1 MGYLTLTFDGYLYD
15 DTTEPRQTVFRISNP
30 GDPDYT
36 PTWED
41 CFTDIYSVEV
51 PSAHTPSRG
60 YFTVYTKWPFEMS
73 VDNGATW
80 TPVTTSIQ
88 LTDGTCYFAGAFNLA
103 QRYNPVPPTPKDDY
117 VRLMIGLNQ
126 AGAWYQDTTDWDT
139 VNDYLFNG
147 DHSMIVNYEQILQKV
162 KCCLWTLYLDS
173 NTYYLTWYSP
183 YIEDTHG
190 NNNVYPYDVNVEL
203 KSIYDMVGPVDPT
216 IDFSV
221 DYSAEPYV
229 FTYRGLL
236 GETYPTKVGQWLAKA
251 IDSVSFM
258 DTGDLT
264 LYARLSWKETNEQGT
279 TTTTYTN
286 WVSMTFDPKWLVSQ
300 LFTHTSESIKSYTP
314 TVADGSTLTLK
325 DGLPNDDPDFHTAD
339 WNGLEYTTDDD
350 YEDPSES
357 EDTWTE
363 PGDYYTN
370 NTLTR
375 TYAMTSARLD
385 ALGSFMW
392 GNSFYSLIH
401 SINNSPIE
409 NIVGLY
415 AFPFDLSGTDEEIY
429 LGNVGTGVQGA
440 KISNTYNPTVSVGTV
455 TVGGI
460 YESFLD
466 LEPYTRLYIFLPFI
480 GLKQL
485 DISRC
490 HGRSLSLEYV
500 PDLVTGITSA
510 NIYLDG
516 KLEYVFSC
524 QMGIQIPLNAT
535 NAGQVAGGVLSNLAS
550 TAVLAA
556 ANIAAENYIGAVGVI
571 AGGGVAAA
579 TAKVT
584 TETSGA
590 HSANCWSKMPR
601 TAFLLYDRPV
611 YQNLAMFNHTYGRM
625 CNLSKQLGSLKGFTQ
640 VSNIDLS
647 GIQIA
652 TKQEADEIRDLL
664 REGVWL

>member
-1 MGYLTLTFDGYLYD
+1 
-15 DTTEPRQTVFRISNP
+15 
-30 GDPDYT
+30 
-36 PTWED
+36 
-41 CFTDIYSVEV
+41 
-51 PSAHTPSRG
+51 
-60 YFTVYTKWPFEMS
+60 
-73 VDNGATW
+73 
-80 TPVTTSIQ
+80 
-88 LTDGTCYFAGAFNLA
+88 
-103 QRYNPVPPTPKDDY
+103 
-117 VRLMIGLNQ
+117 
-126 AGAWYQDTTDWDT
+126 
-139 VNDYLFNG
+139 
-147 DHSMIVNYEQILQKV
+147 
-162 KCCLWTLYLDS
+162 
-173 NTYYLTWYSP
+173 
-183 YIEDTHG
+183 
-190 NNNVYPYDVNVEL
+190 
-203 KSIYDMVGPVDPT
+203 
-216 IDFSV
+216 
-221 DYSAEPYV
+221 
-229 FTYRGLL
+229 
-236 GETYPTKVGQWLAKA
+236 
-251 IDSVSFM
+251 
-258 DTGDLT
+258 
-264 LYARLSWKETNEQGT
+264 
-279 TTTTYTN
+279 
-286 WVSMTFDPKWLVSQ
+286 
-300 LFTHTSESIKSYTP
+300 
-314 TVADGSTLTLK
+314 
-325 DGLPNDDPDFHTAD
+325 
-339 WNGLEYTTDDD
+339 LEYTTDDD

-370 NTLTR
+370 NTLTK
-375 TYAMTSARLD
+375 TYAMTAARLD
-385 ALGSFMW
+385 SLGNFLWGGSFASMILSV
-392 GNSFYSLIH
+392 NS
-401 SINNSPIE
+401 SPIE

-429 LGNVGTGVQGA
+429 LGNVPCGVNGA

-455 TVGGI
+455 DVGGI

-490 HGRSLSLEYV
+490 YGRSLSLEYV

-510 NIYLDG
+510 NIYIDG

-571 AGGGVAAA
+571 AGGGIAAA

-590 HSANCWSKMPR
+590 QSANCWSKMPR

>member
-1 MGYLTLTFDGYLYD
+1 MGELIITGSGQSFGYNTPYTWYWKVERAD
-15 DTTEPRQTVFRISNP
+15 
-30 GDPDYT
+30 GDPS
-36 PTWED
+36 WED
-41 CFTDIYSVEV
+41 VAMYQTDYHD
-51 PSAHTPSRG
+51 PD
-60 YFTVYTKWPFEMS
+60 WPADWAFRTDYWIA
-73 VDNGATW
+73 VNATDRLFF
-80 TPVTTSIQ
+80 S
-88 LTDGTCYFAGAFNLA
+88 TDGENWTEITGVDYVTYDGNSYEIKIQGTNLA
-103 QRYNPVPPTPKDDY
+103 FGSFAPALDTNCKLKHFNPLAPDQSTINSE
-117 VRLMIGLNQ
+117 LGGMLNGY
-126 AGAWYQDTTDWDT
+126 AAEIMTAEEYRK
-139 VNDYLFNG
+139 YLEG
-147 DHSMIVNYEQILQKV
+147 V
-162 KCCLWTLYLDS
+162 KCCNWTLYMDS
-173 NTYYLTWYSP
+173 NTYYLTWDSP
-183 YIEDTHG
+183 YIEDSAG
-190 NNNVYPYDVNVEL
+190 ENNVYPHDVTVE
-203 KSIYDMVGPVDPT
+203 IHAEFNHIGPGPDPGKD
-216 IDFSV
+216 IEL
-221 DYSAEPYV
+221 DYSNEPYT
-229 FTYRGLL
+229 FTYRGLMADIM
-236 GETYPTKVGQWLAKA
+236 PNSFVRWLQKA
-251 IDSVSFM
+251 MDAISYMDS
-258 DTGDLT
+258 GDLE
-264 LYARLSWKETNEQGT
+264 LYARLSWKETDEHGSTTEQHT
-279 TTTTYTN
+279 DP
-286 WVSMTFDPKWLVSQ
+286 VSVVFDPRWIVGQ
-300 LFTHTSESIKSYTP
+300 FFTHTSESIKTYTP
-314 TVADGSTLTLK
+314 VVADGSTLTLK
-325 DGLPNDDPDFHTAD
+325 DGLPNDDPDFHTAE

-370 NTLTR
+370 NTLTK

-385 ALGSFMW
+385 SLGNFLWGGSFASMILSV
-392 GNSFYSLIH
+392 NS
-401 SINNSPIE
+401 SPIE

-429 LGNVGTGVQGA
+429 LGNVPCGVNGA

-455 TVGGI
+455 DVGGI

-510 NIYLDG
+510 NIYIDG

-535 NAGQVAGGVLSNLAS
+535 NAGQVAGSVLSNLAS

>member
-1 MGYLTLTFDGYLYD
+1 MGELIITGSGQSFGS
-15 DTTEPRQTVFRISNP
+15 TTPYTWYWKVERAD
-30 GDPDYT
+30 GDPTFEDIAMYQTDYHDPDWPEMWAWRT
-36 PTWED
+36 NYWIAVNS
-41 CFTDIYSVEV
+41 TDRLFFSTDGE
-51 PSAHTPSRG
+51 
-60 YFTVYTKWPFEMS
+60 
-73 VDNGATW
+73 TW
-80 TPVTTSIQ
+80 TETTQFSTVTYDGNSYDIKIQ
-88 LTDGTCYFAGAFNLA
+88 GANVCYGYAAPDLTTNCKLKHFNPLNPSQGTIDSELGGMLNGYAAEILTADEYRAFL
-103 QRYNPVPPTPKDDY
+103 T
-117 VRLMIGLNQ
+117 G
-126 AGAWYQDTTDWDT
+126 
-139 VNDYLFNG
+139 
-147 DHSMIVNYEQILQKV
+147 V
-162 KCCLWTLYLDS
+162 KCCNWTLYLDS
-173 NTYYLTWYSP
+173 QTYYLTWDSP
-183 YIEDTHG
+183 YIEDSAG
-190 NNNVYPYDVNVEL
+190 ENNVYPYDVTVEIHCEVL
-203 KSIYDMVGPVDPT
+203 SPGTHPQKDISL
-216 IDFSV
+216 
-221 DYSAEPYV
+221 DYSNEPYT
-229 FTYRGLL
+229 FTYRGLMSEIIPNKFANWL
-236 GETYPTKVGQWLAKA
+236 MKV
-251 IDSVSFM
+251 IDTVNMM
-258 DTGDLT
+258 DTGDLEMDV
-264 LYARLSWKETNEQGT
+264 RLSWNETDEHGST
-279 TTTTYTN
+279 TEEHTD
-286 WVSMTFDPKWLVSQ
+286 WVSMVFDPRWFVTQ
-300 LFTHTSESIKSYTP
+300 IFNHTSESIKTYTP
-314 TVADGSTLTLK
+314 VVADGSTLTLK
-325 DGLPNDDPDFHTAD
+325 DGLPNDDPNFHTAD
-339 WNGLEYTTDDD
+339 WNGLEYTTDSD
-350 YEDPSES
+350 YTDPSES

-370 NTLTR
+370 NTMTR

-385 ALGSFMW
+385 SLGSFMW

-429 LGNVGTGVQGA
+429 LGNVGTGVTGA

-455 TVGGI
+455 DVDGI

-510 NIYLDG
+510 NIYIDG

-652 TKQEADEIRDLL
+652 TKQEADEIRELL